1 MDHFF
6 NKHYGTDE
14 LIMDKEEKENFIN
27 EHLMDPQTGIYLLD
41 SGSYA
46 AQGEYII
53 VGENGKTFRSEE
65 EYGKWLIDYNGYAI
79 LKLPIIKK

>member
-27 EHLMDPQTGIYLLD
+27 EHLMDPQTGTYLLD

-46 AQGEYII
+46 SQGEYII

-65 EYGKWLIDYNGYAI
+65 EYGKYLIDYNGYAI
-79 LKLPIIKK
+79 LKLPIINK